1 MIAMAHNAGKPVTP
15 RTITRLLQ
23 SWQDGEDQALDRL
36 FEHIYPELR
45 RMAEGLA
52 ARNRGHTLEPTAL
65 LSEAYIR
72 IVTQKLATLENR
84 RQFFAIAS
92 RLMRQVL
99 VDHARERRA
108 QKRGGGWERVT
119 LSGVGAGPRESI
131 EPDILD
137 LHAALEKLESLDAR
151 KGRVLEMRYFG
162 GMSLEEIAVVE
173 SVTEKTIQRDLRF
186 TEAFLH
192 SELKSLKLV
201 PR

>member
-1 MIAMAHNAGKPVTP
+1 MVAAPSRAAEPAPEPAPP
-15 RTITRLLQ
+15 RTITRLLK
-23 SWQDGEDQALDRL
+23 SWQGGEDAALDRL

-52 ARNRGHTLEPTAL
+52 SRNRAHTLEPAAL

-72 IVTQKLATLENR
+72 MVTQRLATLDNR

-99 VDHARERRA
+99 VDYARERKA

-119 LSGVGAGPRESI
+119 LSGVGALGAF

-137 LHAALEKLESLDAR
+137 LHEALEALDAVDPR
-151 KGRVLEMRYFG
+151 KVRVLEMRYFG
-162 GMSLEEIAVVE
+162 GMALDEIARVE
-173 SVTEKTIQRDLRF
+173 GIVEKTVQRDLRF

-192 SELKSLKLV
+192 KALRKTQ
-201 PR
+201 

>member
-1 MIAMAHNAGKPVTP
+1 MSALTLNSAGTASP

-23 SWQDGEDQALDRL
+23 SWQAGEDAALDRL

-52 ARNRGHTLEPTAL
+52 FRNRGHTLEPTAL

-72 IVTQKLATLENR
+72 MVSQRLATLENR
-84 RQFFAIAS
+84 RHFFAIAS

-99 VDHARERRA
+99 VDHARERKA
-108 QKRGGGWERVT
+108 LKRGGGWERVT
-119 LSGVGAGPRESI
+119 LSGIGAPGLA

-137 LHAALEKLESLDAR
+137 LHEALEQLDAVDPR
-151 KGRVLEMRYFG
+151 KVRVLEMRYFG
-162 GMSLEEIAVVE
+162 GMSLEEIARLEGVVE
-173 SVTEKTIQRDLRF
+173 KTVQRDLRF

-192 SELKSLKLV
+192 NALR
-201 PR
+201 PRS

>member
-1 MIAMAHNAGKPVTP
+1 MSALTLNSAGTVSP

-23 SWQDGEDQALDRL
+23 SWQAGEDAALDRL

-52 ARNRGHTLEPTAL
+52 FRNRGHTLEPAAL

-72 IVTQKLATLENR
+72 MVSQRLATLENR
-84 RQFFAIAS
+84 RHFFAIAS

-108 QKRGGGWERVT
+108 LKRGGGWERVT
-119 LSGVGAGPRESI
+119 LSGIGAPGLA

-137 LHAALEKLESLDAR
+137 LHEALEQLDAVDPR
-151 KGRVLEMRYFG
+151 KVRVLEMRYFG
-162 GMSLEEIAVVE
+162 GMSLDEIARVEGVVE
-173 SVTEKTIQRDLRF
+173 KTVQRDLRF

-192 SELKSLKLV
+192 NALR
-201 PR
+201 PRR

>member
-1 MIAMAHNAGKPVTP
+1 MNSPPQDAAAAATP
-15 RTITRLLQ
+15 RTITRLLK
-23 SWQDGEDQALDRL
+23 SWQEGEDTALDRL

-52 ARNRGHTLEPTAL
+52 FRNRTHTLEPSAL

-72 IVTQKLATLENR
+72 LVTQRLATLENR

-99 VDHARERRA
+99 VDHARERKA

-119 LSGVGAGPRESI
+119 LSGIGDRGPA

-137 LHAALEKLESLDAR
+137 LHEALERLETADPR
-151 KGRVLEMRYFG
+151 KVRVLEMRYFG
-162 GMSLEEIAVVE
+162 GMSLDEIARVE
-173 SVTEKTIQRDLRF
+173 GIAEKTVQRDLRF

-192 SELKSLKLV
+192 DAMRDK
-201 PR
+201 P